1 MLSAV
6 PHLEADKCDGN
17 FVLYSND
24 FLNAC
29 DELALHISFLFLAML
44 VHGYVAGDM
53 VLCTLVTIRK
63 GKNANVTDS
72 HNYRGIALSSGFG
85 KIVDLIF

>member
-1 MLSAV
+1 
-6 PHLEADKCDGN
+6 
-17 FVLYSND
+17 
-24 FLNAC
+24 
-29 DELALHISFLFLAML
+29 ML
-44 VHGYVAGDM
+44 VHGYAAGDM